1 MKTETELI
9 RNYINVL
16 NDLKELGYS
25 VSPTINAFYIHNKA
39 GTIVGDTFTVDGLRG
54 FVQGIQWSND
64 QIAGALV

>member
-9 RNYINVL
+9 RSYIRVL
-16 NDLKELGYS
+16 NDLKDLGYS
-25 VSPTINAFYIHNKA
+25 VGSIDNAFYIYNKE

-54 FVQGIQWSND
+54 FAQGIQWSNN